1 MRTTP
6 LLCKLRREQT
16 GATAIEF
23 AVVSGVFFLLLFG
36 IIEFGLIM
44 MTQVAVESAT
54 QQVSRSSGIGATT
67 PGCADRACSVR
78 AAIAQKTLGLINPES
93 VSVSARVVGS
103 NTTATPPI
111 PDICLDNLNTPYPTT
126 CTRWEENGGN
136 PAAYD
141 PPGALDNAALGGSGS
156 LVEIRVTYLWR
167 VLFPVFRSAFGQNG
181 VLTISSATVIKNE
194 PQ

>member
-1 MRTTP
+1 MRTRP
-6 LLCKLRREQT
+6 LLRRLRCEQH

-54 QQVSRSSGIGATT
+54 QQVSRSSGIGATAA
-67 PGCADRACSVR
+67 GCADRACSVR
-78 AAIAQKTLGLINPES
+78 AAITQKTLGLINPES
-93 VSVSARVVGS
+93 VSVSASVVGS
-103 NTTATPPI
+103 ATTATPPI
-111 PDICLDNLNTPYPTT
+111 PDICLDNPATPYPVT
-126 CTRWEENGGN
+126 CIKWEENSGN
-136 PAAYD
+136 PDEYN
-141 PPGALDNAALGGSGS
+141 PPGALDNAALGGSGA

-167 VLFPVFRSAFGQNG
+167 VLFPVFRSAFGDNG